1 MFGEKLKS
9 LRESDNIS
17 QTRLA
22 KEIGFSQSAIA
33 AWENETREP
42 GLNTLLKIARYFN
55 VSTDYLLCN
64 SDACKRKTVN
74 ELQSTIQP
82 DEQKLLK
89 DYKSLPRAEQEQ
101 IIEYVRFLAERHR
114 NKRV

>member
-1 MFGEKLKS
+1 MFGEKLKL

-42 GLNTLLKIARYFN
+42 GLKTLLKIAQYFN
-55 VSTDYLLCN
+55 VSTDYLLGN
-64 SDACKRKTVN
+64 SDSYKRKTLI
-74 ELQSTIQP
+74 EAQATIQP
-82 DEQKLLK
+82 EDQKVLK
-89 DYKSLPRAEQEQ
+89 DYKSLPHAEQEQ
-101 IIEYVRFLAERHR
+101 VSEYVRFLAERHR